1 MSEVR
6 SKLRR
11 RGAIVALLTAFAVL
25 IAASAVAA
33 SASARSAAPPV
44 FCVRVPQS
52 GLLPPGQSASTQ
64 LEPSNQWQWTA
75 SSAHQPFRWQLINR
89 AGVVVASGSS
99 PGTGGTVFVPFNYY
113 RWKVTNLG
121 SVGQYWTAC
130 WSSGP

>member
-11 RGAIVALLTAFAVL
+11 RGAMVALLTAFAVL

-44 FCVRVPQS
+44 FCVPVPQS